1 MEKNSLVET
10 LMFSIKKAKDFKITS
25 VIDTASSPALA
36 QLIDWQMLGLVGV
49 GEGCALH

>member
-1 MEKNSLVET
+1 MKT
-10 LMFSIKKAKDFKITS
+10 KDFKITS
-25 VIDTASSPALA
+25 VIDIASSPALP